1 MIRNDQ
7 GMVLAAFATSFGI
20 ATNEAQ
26 LRAIIE
32 GLILCQALGISQLDI
47 ECDSDIIVDWK
58 LNHTCTIWYS

>member
-20 ATNEAQ
+20 AINEAR

-32 GLILCQALGISQLDI
+32 GLILCQALGISKVDI
-47 ECDSDIIVDWK
+47 ECDSNIVVDWM
-58 LNHTCTIWYS
+58 LNRTCTIWYS